1 MKKYG
6 SLLMLYARQS
16 ALWLL
21 VILLLLGG
29 VQAALFYRGTQLA
42 APVAYAYVAQP
53 DGTEDW
59 LYGADPG
66 LETILQV
73 SGARW
78 ALLPAFLLVTAVLC
92 RTGCAF
98 GSRCGYTLDR
108 LRVSTRAQGLLQA
121 LYNGACYLALWGFET
136 ALFWLLCARWCAG
149 QPGCSTACSPWRN
162 GLSGCGTC

>member
-78 ALLPAFLLVTAVLC
+78 ALLPAFLL
-92 RTGCAF
+92 
-98 GSRCGYTLDR
+98 
-108 LRVSTRAQGLLQA
+108 
-121 LYNGACYLALWGFET
+121 YLAPLQIQSLKF
-136 ALFWLLCARWCAG
+136 LK
-149 QPGCSTACSPWRN
+149 
-162 GLSGCGTC
+162 